1 MQEKR
6 LWKLFFYLSLI
17 ASFVSILNIYFLLEV
32 VAALTHH
39 QQFISIA
46 IRFLWGVLL
55 AFALLIGAYYQFK
68 PVLFYNLY
76 LFLYGLKCALDSI
89 ASYKSQHAADFGAIV
104 LHYSFSLNDFLNI
117 FSIVTNTIACI
128 PGLILLGI
136 YTIRWIKQVKLR
148 RRVNHSDA

>member
-1 MQEKR
+1 MREKQ
-6 LWKLFFYLSLI
+6 LWRVFFYFSLV
-17 ASFVSILNIYFLLEV
+17 SFVVALINTYFLFQII
-32 VAALTHH
+32 AFLTNHE
-39 QQFISIA
+39 QLIGIA
-46 IRFLWGVLL
+46 IRFLWGALL

-104 LHYSFSLNDFLNI
+104 LHYGFSLNDFLNI
-117 FSIVTNTIACI
+117 LSIVTNTIACI

-148 RRVNHSDA
+148 QRVNHSDA